1 MNIIFTLKDFVFDIE
16 ENSFFDGANI
26 SDGNYDDDID
36 QRIDTFLSTYRNK
49 NIETFT
55 IPISISNN
63 FMEFSGLIF
72 AHHLRLTRELEFCD
86 ALIVFYGTLELEEL
100 LRLTPLA
107 RILIT
112 RNILYVNIIKYSFHD
127 IKTIIQSYKPKSFQL
142 TQFLDQIQ
150 INPPSNYDTHHSID
164 NEFALMQWSR
174 YIKCFNSLP
183 QHFKKEFDSKLYF
196 KFLKAKYYLSE
207 INDYTEFAISTIKN
221 TRILLIDDESQKGW
235 ETFYKSLFKNS
246 EIVFEDSGIEFKNVA
261 KSELIVKIESRVK
274 NFDPHI
280 VLLDL
285 RLHDSDFGE
294 DIEPEDL
301 TGLQV
306 LKKIKELNRGIQV
319 IITTASNK
327 AWNFNI
333 ATQNGAYDFIIKDGF
348 EKPEIAIYKFNS
360 VIEISSKRAGFLK
373 LIDQKMSEI
382 RALISSNNHFNFKD
396 DKENELYEIKEEKI
410 RKKMFSNLEIA
421 FELLDL
427 SYKIPGKQKYLSY
440 SFLQLFLLIEDFA
453 NPDSSEKQVPILFK
467 ESDQVFISHSQKKIC
482 IIQNK
487 ESKRL
492 TRLVFDSKYKIV
504 ENIAE
509 FKWKMDTN
517 FYVSSILIYKY
528 GNPNSSV
535 KEWTSIYKVRNNV
548 AHEGY
553 MPNVSEI
560 KKLLDFM
567 LYFFNNSNES
577 EMNIDK
583 GIVPITYEESLQ
595 VLKEK
600 FNNR

>member
-1 MNIIFTLKDFVFDIE
+1 MNIIFTLKNFLFEIE

-36 QRIDTFLSTYRNK
+36 QRIDSFLSTYRNK

-86 ALIVFYGTLELEEL
+86 ALIIFYGTLELEEL

-112 RNILYVNIIKYSFHD
+112 RNILYVNIIKHSFHD

-174 YIKCFNSLP
+174 YIKCFNNLP

-207 INDYTEFAISTIKN
+207 INDYTELAISTIKN

-235 ETFYKSLFKNS
+235 ETFYKSLFNNS
-246 EIVFEDSGIEFKNVA
+246 EIVFEDSGIEFKNEA
-261 KSELIVKIESRVK
+261 KCELIVKIESRVK

-333 ATQNGAYDFIIKDGF
+333 ARQNGAYDFIIKDGF
-348 EKPEIAIYKFNS
+348 ERPTAAISKLRNTIKNASKKSLYLMPIYKNMIESLKAWNS
-360 VIEISSKRAGFLK
+360 FHIPKRKNINDQFHDHLWHVNLKLQVNDFVKNAFDTINNDTVAERFTISTMLLYRVIEMINEFYIIESGDNRGGTNQYNFDQDNSKVP
-373 LIDQKMSEI
+373 
-382 RALISSNNHFNFKD
+382 
-396 DKENELYEIKEEKI
+396 KI
-410 RKKMFSNLEIA
+410 I
-421 FELLDL
+421 
-427 SYKIPGKQKYLSY
+427 Y
-440 SFLQLFLLIEDFA
+440 
-453 NPDSSEKQVPILFK
+453 
-467 ESDQVFISHSQKKIC
+467 SQKKYVANTNLSIGINLSTKEKC
-482 IIQNK
+482 YAIYHKINGTLNK
-487 ESKRL
+487 DLFNKIHQLTEYRNKVTIHPTKR
-492 TRLVFDSKYKIV
+492 
-504 ENIAE
+504 
-509 FKWKMDTN
+509 FK
-517 FYVSSILIYKY
+517 
-528 GNPNSSV
+528 
-535 KEWTSIYKVRNNV
+535 
-548 AHEGY
+548 
-553 MPNVSEI
+553 
-560 KKLLDFM
+560 
-567 LYFFNNSNES
+567 
-577 EMNIDK
+577 
-583 GIVPITYEESLQ
+583 EESLEYIFDSDF
-595 VLKEK
+595 KR
-600 FNNR
+600 FNSLLYEYFSAILDYINSFK